1 MPAECPCGPLP
12 CQSFEG
18 GADIAPSPPVN
29 DTTRA
34 QGAANPDFSYDVQ
47 GLVVGETTGVI
58 TGFSLITTANQ
69 NSSAGSYD
77 IVTSGETAQNYD
89 LSYQNGTLTV
99 TASNTSGETPGE
111 TPSENP
117 GGQTPTENRSLSDQ
131 DHYTSDPDHYT
142 LI

>member
-1 MPAECPCGPLP
+1 M
-12 CQSFEG
+12 
-18 GADIAPSPPVN
+18 N